1 MMTGPDDDLFDDY
14 EDDDE
19 DDNDAIVAYAAELKA
34 AADAFGV
41 PIPDDFP
48 EGD

>member
-1 MMTGPDDDLFDDY
+1 MDPDDVFDDF

-19 DDNDAIVAYAAELKA
+19 DDTDAIKTYAAELVA